1 MIPRIRTLTIV
12 DDYCLAVEF
21 DGIYKVVYEG
31 YSHAAI
37 V

>member
-1 MIPRIRTLTIV
+1 MIPRIKTLTIV

-21 DGIYKVVYEG
+21 DDSYKVVYDG